1 MEIKDFVQNFAD
13 QFDDTEADLFTAGT
27 KFRELEE
34 WSSLITLS
42 IIAML
47 MEALGIS
54 AKDVMVDTEALE
66 SVIKKLRVIKKK
78 ASDMDS
84 VYQMLA
90 EDIADVHA

>member
-1 MEIKDFVQNFAD
+1 
-13 QFDDTEADLFTAGT
+13 
-27 KFRELEE
+27 
-34 WSSLITLS
+34 
-42 IIAML
+42 ML

-90 EDIADVHA
+90 EDIADVHDEMDKAKKANALS